1 MAIFKN
7 PDPLRPD
14 PQVHSPHSS
23 VADRERF
30 IKPLLPEPR
39 SQPTRSRSRKTR
51 PKPIRTFLKNK
62 LYYLAYFLIHIC
74 FSIYIRLRQSYHA
87 VVDRVLAICYYHH
100 RTPELIRKDVRDL
113 GRLPEHLS
121 VVLTMRKDEEGLE
134 ILMDEVAELV
144 AWSSCVGIP
153 MLSIYEKTGVLKPYI
168 PALHQIITT
177 KLSSYYGPPSQ
188 QPTLHLFAPHHP
200 IYTPQPIPSAPAA
213 PKTNLDTITVLL
225 LSSTDGRDTLVDL
238 TKTLAEMAQNGKI
251 SPQDIST
258 ILIDAELSDM
268 MTTPTS
274 PPPEGTEV
282 EFSDTDE
289 TTVERES
296 ASSAPVMKAE
306 PDLLLV
312 FGPYVRL
319 DGYPPWQIR
328 LTEIFCTGDN
338 SSSIMGDGGEAV
350 EYQRF
355 LRGLWKYAKAEFR
368 FGR

>member
-1 MAIFKN
+1 MAIFK
-7 PDPLRPD
+7 DPGPPRSD
-14 PQVHSPHSS
+14 ARTHAQYSP
-23 VADRERF
+23 AERERL
-30 IKPLLPEPR
+30 IQPYLPEPR
-39 SQPTRSRSRKTR
+39 IPPARSRSRKSR

-62 LYYLAYFLIHIC
+62 LYYFVYFVIHIF

-100 RTPELIRKDVRDL
+100 RTPELIRKDVRELD
-113 GRLPEHLS
+113 RLPEHLS
-121 VVLTMRKDEEGLE
+121 AVLTMRKDEEGLE

-153 MLSIYEKTGVLKPYI
+153 MLSVYEKTGALKFYI
-168 PALHQIITT
+168 PALHKIITA
-177 KLSSYYGPPSQ
+177 KLASYYGPSSH
-188 QPTLHLFAPHHP
+188 QPTLRLFAPHHP
-200 IYTPQPIPSAPAA
+200 LCSPEPPSPNAG

-225 LSSTDGRDTLVDL
+225 LSSSDGRETLVDL

-258 ILIDAELSDM
+258 KLIDAELSDM

-274 PPPEGTEV
+274 PPHQSPEV
-282 EFSDTDE
+282 ESSDTDE
-289 TTVERES
+289 TTVERDVPPS
-296 ASSAPVMKAE
+296 GGGPVMKAE
-306 PDLLLV
+306 PDLLLI
-312 FGPYVRL
+312 FGPYVKL

-355 LRGLWKYAKAEFR
+355 LQGLWRFAKAEFR

>member
-1 MAIFKN
+1 MAIFKE
-7 PDPLRPD
+7 PGPPRPD
-14 PQVHSPHSS
+14 ARVHSSRLSP
-23 VADRERF
+23 AERERLL
-30 IKPLLPEPR
+30 KPYLPEPR
-39 SQPTRSRSRKTR
+39 ISSARSRSRKAR

-62 LYYLAYFLIHIC
+62 LYFLIYFLIHIF

-121 VVLTMRKDEEGLE
+121 IVLTMRKDDEGLE
-134 ILMDEVAELV
+134 VLMDEVAELV

-153 MLSIYEKTGVLKPYI
+153 TLSVYEKTGVLKSYI
-168 PALHQIITT
+168 PALHKIVTA
-177 KLSSYYGPPSQ
+177 KLASYYGPAPQ
-188 QPTLHLFAPHHP
+188 QPTLRLFAPHHP
-200 IYTPQPIPSAPAA
+200 LYIPPPASTHSA
-213 PKTNLDTITVLL
+213 PKTNPDTVTVLL
-225 LSSTDGRDTLVDL
+225 LSSTDGRETLVDL

-258 ILIDAELSDM
+258 KLIDAELSDM
-268 MTTPTS
+268 LTTPTS
-274 PPPEGTEV
+274 PPPEGAEP
-282 EFSDTDE
+282 ESSDTDE
-289 TTVERES
+289 TTVERDQLS
-296 ASSAPVMKAE
+296 NGPVMKAE
-306 PDLLLV
+306 PDLLLI

-338 SSSIMGDGGEAV
+338 SSSIMGDSGEAV

-355 LRGLWKYAKAEFR
+355 LQGLWRFAKAEFR